1 MVRRIPAPFSRAFA
15 RRVSSTTSGEPAAAA
30 DDDEEDKA
38 ATARSTAM
46 SRGAAAETTAKPD
59 RRCERSG
66 VRGVVALAIARAWV
80 LQPREAA
87 TPWKR
92 DCQRPGW
99 NGIAST

>member
-1 MVRRIPAPFSRAFA
+1 MVRRVPAPFSRAFA
-15 RRVSSTTSGEPAAAA
+15 RRVSSTTSGEPAAA

-66 VRGVVALAIARAWV
+66 VRGVVAMAIARAWV
-80 LQPREAA
+80 LQPRAVA
-87 TPWKR
+87 TP
-92 DCQRPGW
+92 G
-99 NGIAST
+99 

>member
-1 MVRRIPAPFSRAFA
+1 M
-15 RRVSSTTSGEPAAAA
+15 TSGEPAAAA
-30 DDDEEDKA
+30 DDEEDKA

-46 SRGAAAETTAKPD
+46 SRSAAAETTAKPD

>member
-1 MVRRIPAPFSRAFA
+1 M
-15 RRVSSTTSGEPAAAA
+15 TSGEPAAAA
-30 DDDEEDKA
+30 DDEEDKA